1 MITYSDKEKKDLVHK
16 VELYRLDKGLSVKS
30 LADILQVNS
39 GTIRHW
45 EDGISLPNKVQC
57 YQISKLTN
65 NFTPKV
71 LK

>member
-1 MITYSDKEKKDLVHK
+1 MNYSDKEKKDLVSII
-16 VELYRLDKGLSVKS
+16 ELYRLDKALSVKA
-30 LADILQVNS
+30 LADLLEVNS

-57 YQISKLTN
+57 YQISKLTK
-65 NFTPKV
+65 NFTPTI